1 MGVRT
6 ATTPPAP
13 ARPPCTLGEVVKLV
27 GTGRVGKGFDS
38 FLRPWR
44 ITEFFRKQLLCAC
57 AHISQPDWQI
67 PRQIRATGNP
77 LWKFLEFQC
86 TWNFPWISVFYP
98 WNANPLATTPGLSF
112 WHIFCDIA
120 SPPQV
125 ALLAAATACVLA
137 CCRIQVRARRY
148 KCPAQWGRG
157 CSSPAWTERGCTFKR
172 N

>member
-1 MGVRT
+1 MHHASRRAAIKRTTDSFRSLGVRT

-98 WNANPLATTPGLSF
+98 WNANPLPVG
-112 WHIFCDIA
+112 H
-120 SPPQV
+120 
-125 ALLAAATACVLA
+125 ATATSTSHVWRLLSK
-137 CCRIQVRARRY
+137 RY
-148 KCPAQWGRG
+148 LVPCKDTHAVSATVGPRG
-157 CSSPAWTERGCTFKR
+157 AHL
-172 N
+172 